1 MHEVIPAAK
10 VVSSETDG
18 RVRES
23 KAAGN
28 SIGMSMEAGIQEDG
42 LMGVGEIQVGE
53 AKNGRK
59 TAKNESRTVPRPWKE
74 KMSSETAEA

>member
-1 MHEVIPAAK
+1 MHEMIPAAK
-10 VVSSETDG
+10 VMTSETNG

-28 SIGMSMEAGIQEDG
+28 IIGMSTEAGIQEDG

-53 AKNGRK
+53 ARNGRL
-59 TAKNESRTVPRPWKE
+59 TAESESRTAPRPWIE